1 MKVCI
6 PVTPDGTVDP
16 RFGRAPR
23 VAVATITD
31 DVLSDWQEFD
41 VLWDVTHD
49 GGTEGAHHAR
59 VARFLKDHEITVVA
73 ARKMGVGMQRM
84 LGSMHIR
91 VAHDCTGD
99 ARRAAQS
106 VVSAPTLG
114 DLDEHR

>member
-41 VLWDVTHD
+41 VHWDV
-49 GGTEGAHHAR
+49 
-59 VARFLKDHEITVVA
+59 V
-73 ARKMGVGMQRM
+73 
-84 LGSMHIR
+84 
-91 VAHDCTGD
+91 HDCTGD